1 MISARGAGEL
11 QEFLARVEDLG
22 REGFPISTRPGPRTE
37 LQFRE
42 CIRRTFGEKSH
53 EFQEHRHHRLLM
65 GSPEETRQSIALI
78 KSLIAT
84 LEQKKLDLQGGP
96 PPQQIPATPPGS
108 TSAEAPTDDRSAGID
123 LNGSDDHDTN
133 GPDYPTRRWPWLLL

>member
-1 MISARGAGEL
+1 MIDDLARGAGEL

-22 REGFPISTRPGPRTE
+22 REGFPYLDAARARTD

-42 CIRRTFGEKSH
+42 CIRRTFGEKSP

-84 LEQKKLDLQGGP
+84 LEEKKLDLQGGP
-96 PPQQIPATPPGS
+96 PPQQVPAMPLAPP
-108 TSAEAPTDDRSAGID
+108 AP
-123 LNGSDDHDTN
+123 
-133 GPDYPTRRWPWLLL
+133 